1 MSRFVVDSNVVSEI
15 VRPRPEPR
23 VAAFLNERSDLWL
36 SAIVFHELAY
46 GVARLALGARVEVL
60 NNYIEQMKRRFH
72 GRIVA
77 IDVHLAEVAGRLRG
91 AEFETRAHRADP
103 RLVHRCDGDRQGRDA
118 DHAEYQA
125 LPGVGLSSGEP
136 MEGLAILADRVERRV
151 AAGPDAGEGR

>member
-91 AEFETRAHRADP
+91 AESKRGRTVPILDSFIAATAIAKDGTLITRNIKHF
-103 RLVHRCDGDRQGRDA
+103 QG
-118 DHAEYQA
+118 
-125 LPGVGLSSGEP
+125 LGFP
-136 MEGLAILADRVERRV
+136 V
-151 AAGPDAGEGR
+151 ANPWKD

>member
-1 MSRFVVDSNVVSEI
+1 MSRFVIDSNVVSEI

-46 GVARLALGARVEVL
+46 GVARLAQGARVEAL

-91 AEFETRAHRADP
+91 AESKRGRTVPILDSFIAATAIAKDGTLITRNIKHF
-103 RLVHRCDGDRQGRDA
+103 QG
-118 DHAEYQA
+118 
-125 LPGVGLSSGEP
+125 LGFP
-136 MEGLAILADRVERRV
+136 V
-151 AAGPDAGEGR
+151 ANPWED